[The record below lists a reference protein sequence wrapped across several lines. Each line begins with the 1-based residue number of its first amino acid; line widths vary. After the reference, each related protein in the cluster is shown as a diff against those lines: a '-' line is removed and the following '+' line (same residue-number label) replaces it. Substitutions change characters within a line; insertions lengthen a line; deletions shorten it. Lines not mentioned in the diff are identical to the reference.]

1 MAAFRLSLKTYME
14 RACFGC
20 SSESSIKIVSLGLAR
35 YWMVGLDAVSVN
47 DKVIQGL
54 QADGAIMDTGTSLIT
69 ASAADAATINAV
81 RARIYFPF

>member
-1 MAAFRLSLKTYME
+1 
-14 RACFGC
+14 
-20 SSESSIKIVSLGLAR
+20 
-35 YWMVGLDAVSVN
+35 MVGLDAVSVN